1 MHICKWVARHNWS
14 NRSLILWSLVLTEGS
29 TGVLT
34 VEEDELLV
42 EEAAAPLHKTM
53 MTPPTP
59 NKAKRDLQYATY
71 TSAVSELVFISQ
83 PT

>member
-1 MHICKWVARHNWS
+1 M
-14 NRSLILWSLVLTEGS
+14 LTENS

-42 EEAAAPLHKTM
+42 TDVAAPLHKTII
-53 MTPPTP
+53 TPSTP
-59 NKAKRDLQYATY
+59 NKAKRDLQYTTY